1 MPGSKKELLL
11 KDLILR
17 LPRKEIRGDAGVEI
31 KGIAYHSGAVEQ
43 GFLFA
48 AIPGLKED
56 GKKYIPQ
63 ALSRGACA
71 LLLEQPLE
79 GEAAVQVI
87 VPDAREAL
95 ARLSSAFY
103 GDPSSALTLIGI
115 TGTNGKTTT
124 SYLLEAI
131 LTAAGKSAGVM
142 GTVNYRFQGRV
153 FPAPTTTPESLDL
166 QRNLHAMR
174 EAGVTHAV
182 LEVSSHSLD
191 LQRVRGCDFD
201 VAVFT
206 NLTRDHLDYHG
217 SMEQYFQA
225 KQLLFTQCL
234 GDSQKEKRFAVL
246 NVDDPKGEELA
257 PVSCGTVF
265 RYGIERRGDVWP
277 QAHEESPGGL
287 KFRLSTPR
295 GSLEAESPLIGRHNL
310 SNILA
315 AVSAAEVLGI
325 PHPAVVSGIAGL
337 KRVPGRLERVP
348 GDGGIHVFVDYA
360 HTPDALERALETL
373 QRVRSGRL
381 ITVFGCG
388 GDRDRGKRPEMGRV
402 AAARSDLAV
411 ITSDN
416 PRTED
421 PLKIL
426 EEVEEGTRK
435 TARKRYEVS
444 ARSNGWLEPG
454 YAVIPDRREA
464 IREAIGAARPG
475 DMVLIAGKGHED
487 YQILGRQKI
496 HFDDRE
502 EAAEALALRRG
513 EADR

>member
-1 MPGSKKELLL
+1 M
-11 KDLILR
+11 
-17 LPRKEIRGDAGVEI
+17 GV
-31 KGIAYHSGAVEQ
+31 KGIAYHSGTVEE

-48 AIPGLKED
+48 AIRGLKED
-56 GKKYIPQ
+56 GTKYIPQ
-63 ALSRGACA
+63 ALSRGARA
-71 LLLEQPLE
+71 LLVEQPLDVQ
-79 GEAAVQVI
+79 GAVQVI
-87 VPDAREAL
+87 VPDVREAL
-95 ARLSSAFY
+95 ARLASAFY
-103 GDPSSALTLIGI
+103 GDPSAALTLIGI

-124 SYLLEAI
+124 SYLLESI
-131 LTAAGKSAGVM
+131 LAADGKNVGVM
-142 GTVNYRFQGRV
+142 GTVNYRFRDRV
-153 FPAPTTTPESLDL
+153 LPAPTTTPESLDL
-166 QRNLHAMR
+166 QKNLHAMR

-225 KQLLFTQCL
+225 KRLLFTQCL
-234 GDSQKEKRFAVL
+234 REARKEKRFAVL
-246 NVDDPKGEELA
+246 NGDDPYGEELA
-257 PVSCGTVF
+257 RVSCGTVI
-265 RYGIERRGDVWP
+265 RYAVERKGDIWP
-277 QAHEESPGGL
+277 QGYEEGPQGL
-287 KFRLSTPR
+287 RFQVTTPR
-295 GSLEAESPLIGRHNL
+295 GTLNLNSPLIGRHNL
-310 SNILA
+310 YNLLA
-315 AVSAAEVLGI
+315 AVGAAEALSLSPQAIV
-325 PHPAVVSGIAGL
+325 AGIAGL

-348 GDGGIHVFVDYA
+348 GDGGVHVFVDYA
-360 HTPDALERALETL
+360 HTPDALQRAVETL
-373 QRVRSGRL
+373 QRVRTGRL

-402 AAARSDLAV
+402 AAAASDLAV

-421 PLKIL
+421 PLKIIA
-426 EEVEEGTRK
+426 EVEEGTRK
-435 TARKRYEVS
+435 TARKRYEIS
-444 ARSNGWLEPG
+444 PRSEGWKEPG

-487 YQILGRQKI
+487 YQVLGTQKI

-502 EAAEALALRRG
+502 EAAEALAARRG
-513 EADR
+513 GADR